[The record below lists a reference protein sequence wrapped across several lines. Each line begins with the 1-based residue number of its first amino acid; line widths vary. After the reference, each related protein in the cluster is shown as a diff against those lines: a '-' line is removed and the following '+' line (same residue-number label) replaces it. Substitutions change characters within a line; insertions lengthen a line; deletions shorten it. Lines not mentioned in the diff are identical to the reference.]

1 MNLYPQ
7 KGYKGLTILVTVIS
21 IIPAAYASFPIL
33 TGMGGT
39 HTSSMVMAGASFIGL
54 TALFSAMTYSLIRT
68 LCWIVNGF
76 DDKGHSSAL
85 HEKAGYRG
93 K

>member
-1 MNLYPQ
+1 MNLYQQ
-7 KGYKGLTILVTVIS
+7 KGYKGLAILVTVVS
-21 IIPAAYASFPIL
+21 VIPAAYVSFPML

-39 HTSSMVMAGASFIGL
+39 HATSMVMAGALFIGL
-54 TALFSAMTYSLIRT
+54 TALFSAMAYSLIRA
-68 LCWIVNGF
+68 LFWIVDGLE
-76 DDKGHSSAL
+76 DKGNSSVL